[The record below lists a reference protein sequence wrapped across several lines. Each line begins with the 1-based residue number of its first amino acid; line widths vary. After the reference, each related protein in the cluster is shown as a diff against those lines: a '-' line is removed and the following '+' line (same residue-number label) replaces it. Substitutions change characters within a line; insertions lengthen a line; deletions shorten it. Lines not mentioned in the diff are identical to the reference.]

1 MCGRFTL
8 TVSEEEW
15 VNFFYV
21 QSVNLR
27 FEPRYNI
34 APGQQIAAIIA
45 DDEGRRRAGPLRWGL
60 VPSWAVDERIGYKMI
75 NARAET
81 IHEKRSFRE
90 PLVRKRCL
98 IPADGFYEWKKTP
111 DGKQPLR
118 IMLKSRPLFAMA
130 GIYDTWTS
138 PDGKVLHTCSII
150 TTAPNEFMAEIH
162 DRMPVIL
169 PREAES
175 AWLDRDLQSI
185 PELLSLLKSYPA
197 EDMQAYPVH
206 PQVGNV
212 ANDTPACI
220 EEYKVPDND
229 AGGDGEQ
236 LTLF

>member
-60 VPSWAVDERIGYKMI
+60 VPSWAVDEKIGYKMI

-90 PLVRKRCL
+90 PLVRKRC
-98 IPADGFYEWKKTP
+98 
-111 DGKQPLR
+111 
-118 IMLKSRPLFAMA
+118 
-130 GIYDTWTS
+130 
-138 PDGKVLHTCSII
+138 
-150 TTAPNEFMAEIH
+150 
-162 DRMPVIL
+162 
-169 PREAES
+169 
-175 AWLDRDLQSI
+175 
-185 PELLSLLKSYPA
+185 
-197 EDMQAYPVH
+197 
-206 PQVGNV
+206 
-212 ANDTPACI
+212 
-220 EEYKVPDND
+220 
-229 AGGDGEQ
+229 
-236 LTLF
+236 